1 MVVGD
6 WGNRLRHVPTGT
18 MCVEGMSDVVRPSL
32 EGTAV
37 ICYGPRGQRGIRDAL
52 LCVCFSVTTPLAH
65 SARAR
70 LKGGFSSVASN
81 RLVWRKTK
89 TSTES

>member
-1 MVVGD
+1 M
-6 WGNRLRHVPTGT
+6 
-18 MCVEGMSDVVRPSL
+18 VRPSL

-70 LKGGFSSVASN
+70 LKGDSKFARSGCV
-81 RLVWRKTK
+81 REKTR
-89 TSTES
+89 TSTESQVDTLGPIPRGLGWGRPGLIVRA